1 MELQTIILLFQAKAK
16 MWPRWNWRKVVL
28 GVCWVATRRPVGS
41 QPSTRR
47 SIFLVQTINLLVAR
61 QGNNAEMRTWTSR
74 KCMFHSESGN
84 LCCDVDGQLK
94 CQFVL
99 GGLIRRLNHEDP
111 WRFRWTSFYWDTWR
125 FCGMNLARKS
135 TKYTLVFD
143 MSVVIYIYIYIR
155 YRIFLHMLI
164 WWNSSN
170 NIYIYTR
177 SRSARKKGI
186 PFFFHFISTEHSVVE
201 FIFAHQGDATCARAA
216 AFVAHR
222 TASWAGR
229 LVAQRVW
236 NTLVKTY
243 RLVGGN
249 TMFVGKLPRG
259 FNLCVQKFGRKGMVC
274 VSTLVWVYMFWC
286 QK

>member
-1 MELQTIILLFQAKAK
+1 MYVPFRIRKFMLRCWQSIEVPICF
-16 MWPRWNWRKVVL
+16 RWLDKTV
-28 GVCWVATRRPVGS
+28 
-41 QPSTRR
+41 
-47 SIFLVQTINLLVAR
+47 
-61 QGNNAEMRTWTSR
+61 E
-74 KCMFHSESGN
+74 
-84 LCCDVDGQLK
+84 
-94 CQFVL
+94 
-99 GGLIRRLNHEDP
+99 P
-111 WRFRWTSFYWDTWR
+111 WRSMTVSLNEFLLGHLKVLWNEPRQ
-125 FCGMNLARKS
+125 K
-135 TKYTLVFD
+135 KYKVHTGFWYVC
-143 MSVVIYIYIYIR
+143 SNIYIYIR

>member
-84 LCCDVDGQLK
+84 LCCDVDSQLK

-143 MSVVIYIYIYIR
+143 MSVVIYIHTVPYISTYVNLMKQFQQ
-155 YRIFLHMLI
+155 Y
-164 WWNSSN
+164 
-170 NIYIYTR
+170 IYIYTR
-177 SRSARKKGI
+177 SRSARKKRH
-186 PFFFHFISTEHSVVE
+186 PVFFPLHF
-201 FIFAHQGDATCARAA
+201 
-216 AFVAHR
+216 HR
-222 TASWAGR
+222 TLGGRFYLCPPRWCNMRTSRSLCCPPYSLMSWTSGSP
-229 LVAQRVW
+229 
-236 NTLVKTY
+236 TGVKHPCEN
-243 RLVGGN
+243 LSLGW
-249 TMFVGKLPRG
+249 GKHH
-259 FNLCVQKFGRKGMVC
+259 VC
-274 VSTLVWVYMFWC
+274 GETTTGV
-286 QK
+286 